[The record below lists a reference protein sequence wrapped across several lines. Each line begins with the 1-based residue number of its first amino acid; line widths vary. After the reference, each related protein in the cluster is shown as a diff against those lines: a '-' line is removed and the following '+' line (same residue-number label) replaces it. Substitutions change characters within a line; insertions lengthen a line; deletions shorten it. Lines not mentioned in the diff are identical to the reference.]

1 MTNLKILKC
10 EKKMVFNYE
19 GSMVYLTGY
28 DLINPFMR
36 SLRINGSC
44 YKFVL
49 KKIGSF
55 W

>member
-10 EKKMVFNYE
+10 GEKMVFNYE
-19 GSMVYLTGY
+19 GSMVYFTGY
-28 DLINPFMR
+28 DLVHPFL
-36 SLRINGSC
+36 SLRIDGSC
-44 YKFVL
+44 YKFVF